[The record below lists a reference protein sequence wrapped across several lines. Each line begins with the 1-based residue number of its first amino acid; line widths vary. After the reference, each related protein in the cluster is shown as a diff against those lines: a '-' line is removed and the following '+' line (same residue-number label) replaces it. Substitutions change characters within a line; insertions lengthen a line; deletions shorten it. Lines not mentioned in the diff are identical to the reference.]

1 MSRTTPF
8 LLVAVACF
16 AMFALPTVARSAPD
30 ESRKPADKK
39 TPRLTPLNK
48 QQTVLLDAE
57 GKRLLVK
64 AKVSLRDGLLEMFCC
79 LKQTKEHESV
89 LSVDARAHV
98 IHTGLLAIGAKTGTP
113 VRFRPKYVPPT
124 GDRIDIFV
132 NWKDEKGK
140 SHRVDARQWIQH
152 AVRRFYVVKMK
163 ALPADVTIPKEGE
176 LRFDRTNGELLW
188 YGHMTVKQR
197 DELLA
202 LSADKT
208 FRQAIAS
215 FFKQS
220 QPRAMKAEWVFAGS
234 GFYVDEK
241 TGAKSYLAEAGDL
254 ICVANFPSAMIDIAI
269 QSTATGVQNLMFE
282 AYTEHVPSL
291 GTDVTIELTR
301 AKPRAKQR

>member
-1 MSRTTPF
+1 MSRTTTF

-16 AMFALPTVARSAPD
+16 ALFARPTATRSAPD

-89 LSVDARAHV
+89 VSVDARAHV
-98 IHTGLLAIGAKTGTP
+98 IHTGLLAIGAKTGAP
-113 VRFRPKYVPPT
+113 VRFRPKYTPPT

-132 NWKDEKGK
+132 NWKDENGK

-163 ALPADVTIPKEGE
+163 VLPADVTIPKEGE
-176 LRFDRTNGELLW
+176 LRFDRTNEELLW

-197 DELLA
+197 DQLLA
-202 LSADKT
+202 LSGDKT
-208 FRQAIAS
+208 FRKAIGY

-220 QPRAMKAEWVFAGS
+220 QRRAMKAEWVFAGS

-241 TGAKSYLAEAGDL
+241 SGEKSYLAEAGDL

-269 QSTATGVQNLMFE
+269 ESTATGEQNLMFE
-282 AYTEHVPSL
+282 AYTEHVPPL
-291 GTDVTIELTR
+291 GTDVTIELTP
-301 AKPRAKQR
+301 AKPRVKSR